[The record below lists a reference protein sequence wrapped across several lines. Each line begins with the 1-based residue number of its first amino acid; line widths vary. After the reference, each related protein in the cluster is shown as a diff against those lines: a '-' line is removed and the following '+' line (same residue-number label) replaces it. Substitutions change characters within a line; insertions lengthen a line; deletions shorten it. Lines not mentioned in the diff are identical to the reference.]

1 MSGPTDPV
9 LDRRR
14 RMARWATAGRRSGY
28 GLYLLSLAVFMAGVL
43 TGFNDTLASTATV
56 ALVAGSV
63 LLAPAIIIGYGVRA
77 ADRADRNDD
86 W

>member
-1 MSGPTDPV
+1 MNPGHDPV
-9 LDRRR
+9 LERRHR
-14 RMARWATAGRRSGY
+14 VARLSALGRRAGY
-28 GLYLLSLAVFMAGVL
+28 GLYLVSMGVFVVGLLA
-43 TGFNDTLASTATV
+43 GFNDLLASVATV

-77 ADRADRNDD
+77 ADRADRDDD

>member
-1 MSGPTDPV
+1 
-9 LDRRR
+9 
-14 RMARWATAGRRSGY
+14 MARWATAGRRAGY
-28 GLYLLSLAVFMAGVL
+28 ALYLLSLAVFMAGVL
-43 TGFNDTLASTATV
+43 TGFSDTLASAASA